1 MISIL
6 FILFLF
12 DFILGAEF
20 KYKEKKVLERLH
32 LVTMATSVMEKSANE
47 PLEKSA
53 NEPLEK
59 STDKTLGKSQD
70 NPWPQAVDKPL
81 GKSVAKALAVA
92 YALGIFVK
100 EPKEGASGM
109 STKACNKRAGEERD
123 VVIDKKRSCAGKS
136 PQQLVR
142 ENQSPDRSCAGKS
155 LQQLIREGQSPVVLE
170 MTVYFPICNGE
181 CEAATCGHCYAKN
194 KPNESMKA
202 ARRKKRQFVRKGP
215 YWDDS
220 FDSYPK

>member
-1 MISIL
+1 MISTL
-6 FILFLF
+6 FISFLF

-59 STDKTLGKSQD
+59 SANEPLEKSANKTLGKSED
-70 NPWPQAVDKPL
+70 NPWLKAVDEPL
-81 GKSVAKALAVA
+81 GKSVAKALAFA
-92 YALGIFVK
+92 YAEGIFVK
-100 EPKEGASGM
+100 ESKEGAS
-109 STKACNKRAGEERD
+109 
-123 VVIDKKRSCAGKS
+123 GKS

-155 LQQLIREGQSPVVLE
+155 LKQLIREGQSLVVLE
-170 MTVYFPICNGE
+170 MTVYFPTCNGK

-202 ARRKKRQFVRKGP
+202 ARRKKRQLVRKGP

-220 FDSYPK
+220 FDDSYPK

>member
-1 MISIL
+1 ML
-6 FILFLF
+6 NLNTR
-12 DFILGAEF
+12 
-20 KYKEKKVLERLH
+20 KKKVSERLH
-32 LVTMATSVMEKSANE
+32 LVTMATSVMEKSAKE

-59 STDKTLGKSQD
+59 SANKTLGKSED
-70 NPWPQAVDKPL
+70 NPWLKAVDEPL
-81 GKSVAKALAVA
+81 GKSVAKALAFA
-92 YALGIFVK
+92 YAEGIFVK
-100 EPKEGASGM
+100 ESKEGAP
-109 STKACNKRAGEERD
+109 
-123 VVIDKKRSCAGKS
+123 GKS

-155 LQQLIREGQSPVVLE
+155 LKQLIREGQSLVVLE
-170 MTVYFPICNGE
+170 MTVYFPTCNGK

-202 ARRKKRQFVRKGP
+202 ARRKKRQLVRKGP

-220 FDSYPK
+220 FDDSYPK

>member
-20 KYKEKKVLERLH
+20 KCKEKKVLERLH

-59 STDKTLGKSQD
+59 STNKMLGKSED
-70 NPWPQAVDKPL
+70 DPWL
-81 GKSVAKALAVA
+81 KAA
-92 YALGIFVK
+92 YALGIFIE
-100 EPKEGASGM
+100 EPKEGASGK